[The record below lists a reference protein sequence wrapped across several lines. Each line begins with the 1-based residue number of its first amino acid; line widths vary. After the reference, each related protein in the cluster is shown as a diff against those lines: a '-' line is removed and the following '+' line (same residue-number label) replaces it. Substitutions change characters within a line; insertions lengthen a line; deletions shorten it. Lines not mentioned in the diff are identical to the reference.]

1 LHPRG
6 EDPSCS
12 PSARG
17 AERLARRAVGFALDA
32 DVSVDDAARLLV
44 VDAQHDRLVLEAA
57 RIRILRAANGPASQR
72 AARSVWMAVQLL
84 DADDDR
90 QHTFDTP
97 RIVLVGMPGA
107 GKGTQGQRLSR
118 ALDVPHVAMGALVRE
133 VAREETPFGFQAQLF
148 MERGDLVPDSL
159 VLEILARRFAA
170 DDVRAGG
177 FVLDGFPRTI
187 EQAVALDALLGAPPV
202 DIVLELVVRTD
213 TAQERLRSRGRLDD
227 VDRAVTR
234 RIDDF
239 VQRTTPLLA
248 WYGERAE
255 VEVWTID
262 GERTE
267 DDVSRELLERIRAW
281 DDSRR
286 RRP

>member
-1 LHPRG
+1 MGLAS
-6 EDPSCS
+6 DPDI
-12 PSARG
+12 
-17 AERLARRAVGFALDA
+17 AVA
-32 DVSVDDAARLLV
+32 DAARLLAG
-44 VDAQHDRLVLEAA
+44 DAEHDRDTLEAA

-90 QHTFDTP
+90 PPTFDTP

-107 GKGTQGQRLSR
+107 GKGTQGRRL
-118 ALDVPHVAMGALVRE
+118 ALELDVPHVAMGALVRG
-133 VAREETPFGFQAQLF
+133 VAREETPFGFQAKLF

-170 DDVRAGG
+170 DDVRRRG

-187 EQAVALDALLGAPPV
+187 EQAVALDALLGSRPV
-202 DIVLELVVRTD
+202 DIVIELVVRTD

-239 VQRTTPLLA
+239 VQRTTPLLE
-248 WYGERAE
+248 WYRERADA
-255 VEVWTID
+255 EVWAID
-262 GERTE
+262 GERDE
-267 DDVSRELLERIRAW
+267 VDVSRELLGRIHEW

-286 RRP
+286 RRS